1 MAADGS
7 KYALRGR
14 KIMNVDVI
22 VIGAGLAGIMGAK
35 AACDRGAKVLLLTHR
50 TVGLAT
56 NSAISNGVFAGP
68 TATYAADAYVQD
80 TFLIGK
86 KLNSRPHI
94 QAVAEGIG
102 PAVSFLRS
110 AGCPITETHGY
121 YLVQPSRPDVIP
133 GVTLMKTLAAHVKGL
148 SGLTV
153 RAGFYATEI
162 LSHEGRV
169 WGVKGV
175 DKEGAAMTFRAP
187 AVILAGGGA
196 GAIYLRND
204 NQKRALG
211 QGYAMALRAGL
222 ELRDMEFVQFYP
234 FVQAEPGLPSML
246 LYPPVPQNARLINA
260 RGEDLAARFGMGN
273 LNDMI
278 LKKRDDLSALLHE
291 ALSAGPIYMDYRDI
305 PAADWEHPP
314 LAMLAKLKFD
324 FRNKPFA
331 IAPAV
336 HFLMGGIRTDSET
349 QTQMPGLFACGE
361 VAWGL
366 HGANRRG
373 GNALAECV
381 VFGQIAGTQAAR
393 WASAQPLSAAT
404 PSLTH
409 APANG
414 APCGPSAMAP
424 LRQLGRQLREVAW
437 ADAGVVRSG
446 QGLRAGLASLRKIEA
461 GIRGIEPGTAD
472 ESIKKMDLLAAALV
486 LRAIFAAS
494 IGRQESLG
502 SFKRTDFPE
511 EVELSRHG
519 NSCIRYDAATDRISV
534 AFTGSTPTA

>member
-1 MAADGS
+1 MDA
-7 KYALRGR
+7 
-14 KIMNVDVI
+14 DVI

-35 AACDRGAKVLLLTHR
+35 AACDRGAKVLLLTYR

-68 TATYAADAYVQD
+68 TASYAADAYIQD

-86 KLNSRPHI
+86 KLNSLPHI
-94 QAVAEGIG
+94 EAVARGIG
-102 PAVSFLRS
+102 PAMAFLRS
-110 AGCPITETHGY
+110 AGCHITETHGY

-133 GVTLMKTLAAHVKGL
+133 GVTLMKTLAANVKG
-148 SGLTV
+148 SQGLTV
-153 RAGFYATEI
+153 RAGFYVADI

-169 WGVKGV
+169 WGVRGIDKGG
-175 DKEGAAMTFRAP
+175 DAMTFCAP

-246 LYPPVPQNARLINA
+246 LYPPVPKNARLIDA
-260 RGEDLAARFGMGN
+260 QGENLAARFGMGN

-291 ALSAGPIYMDYRDI
+291 ALLAGPIYMDYRDI

-336 HFLMGGIRTDSET
+336 HFLMGGIRTDPGT

-393 WASAQPLSAAT
+393 WASTHRMSEST
-404 PSLTH
+404 PSGAQ
-409 APANG
+409 APDNG
-414 APCGPSAMAP
+414 VPCGPSAMAP

-446 QGLRAGLASLRKIEA
+446 QGLRTGSASLRKIEA
-461 GIRGIEPGTAD
+461 DIQGIEPGTAD
-472 ESIKKMDLLAAALV
+472 ESFKKADLLAAALV

-494 IGRQESLG
+494 LGRQESLG
-502 SFKRTDFPE
+502 SFKRQDFPE
-511 EVELSRHG
+511 EMESSRYG
-519 NSCIRYDAATDRISV
+519 NSCIRYDAATDRMSV
-534 AFTGSTPTA
+534 TFTGNTPTA